1 MRNLCV
7 NQFFGLGDII
17 YIQTLLEEL
26 SKKYNITFPIAD
38 EYYWIVSYLTQNDNI
53 SYIKKSECSI
63 NLENPF
69 PTDSYLPLRWATQI
83 HRGLGP
89 ADYSHDHT
97 VMEDKYLMLKRDPK
111 EWINYQF
118 TRNSKKENELYE
130 LLGSPTDFIFLNN
143 NFGSNIV
150 GSGRSNIIFDSSKK
164 VVELSF
170 INGYTLFDWIKVIEM
185 ASEIHTISTS
195 LVFLCDKYSNNLCKK
210 VVYRRNNNNQ
220 TLDAIKNILTTDW
233 EFNYEFYKF

>member
-1 MRNLCV
+1 MKDLIV

-17 YIQTLLEEL
+17 YIQNLLHDL
-26 SKKYNITFPIAD
+26 SSKHKIIFPIAD
-38 EYYWIVSYLTQNDNI
+38 DYYWIVDYLEKNQNI
-53 SYIKKSECSI
+53 SCIKKSQCAV

-69 PTDSYLPLRWATQI
+69 PDDSYLPLRWATQI
-83 HRGLGP
+83 YRGLGP
-89 ADYSHDHT
+89 NDYSHDHT
-97 VMEDKYLMLKRDPK
+97 VMEDKYLLLNKNPK
-111 EWINYQF
+111 DWINYQF
-118 TRNSKKENELYE
+118 KRNSKKENELYE

-143 NFGSNIV
+143 NFGSNVV
-150 GSGRSNIIFDSSKK
+150 GSGKSNIIIDRSKK
-164 VVELSF
+164 IIELSF

-195 LVFLCDKYSNNLCKK
+195 LVFLCDKYSNNSCKK

-220 TLDAIKNILTTDW
+220 TIDAIKNILTTGW